1 MEKKTTTRKSSP
13 RKSAQSA
20 LASVAAGIAGV
31 LLAVW
36 IIYGTVTVD
45 PFRWGVFA
53 EELIVALCAL
63 FALRLLCVIRLPK
76 WIPLVCIILLP
87 AAIVLYGMI
96 PLPGDSAS
104 WIRVACV
111 AAAAAFAL
119 LTAQQLDNKPDGV
132 LLTALLLG
140 ISLPVVLSAQTR
152 LLDEMMRALLIAGLF
167 MCVLAVRQKSSWLAY
182 LAAAAFALAGAASL
196 SAAFAGLGAGVGA
209 LLLAPKR
216 KRGSWVFAAV
226 LMAALPVA
234 AWFASRALL
243 PQGSLLFLLN
253 EASAGEFVFVVQVHL
268 LRALAVGL
276 FALAIRFFI
285 SREDAAIPLV
295 LALLGCA
302 VARLLPFAAAPEV
315 WMDAFPLCVLAGVG
329 VAKAAR

>member
-1 MEKKTTTRKSSP
+1 M
-13 RKSAQSA
+13 
-20 LASVAAGIAGV
+20 ASVAAGVAGI

-76 WIPLVCIILLP
+76 WLSIVCIILLP
-87 AAIVLYGMI
+87 AAIVLNGMV

-119 LTAQQLDNKPDGV
+119 LTAQQLDNKPDSV

-140 ISLPVVLSAQTR
+140 VSLPIVLSAQTR
-152 LLDEMMRALLIAGLF
+152 LLDEMMRVLLMSGLF
-167 MCVLAVRQKSSWLAY
+167 MCVLAVRQKSSWMAY
-182 LAAAAFALAGAASL
+182 LASAAIALAGASSL
-196 SAAFAGLGAGVGA
+196 SAAFAGLGAGVGV

-216 KRGSWVFAAV
+216 KRGTWVFAAV
-226 LMAALPVA
+226 LMTTLPVA

-243 PQGSLLFLLN
+243 AQESLLFLLN

-285 SREDAAIPLV
+285 SREDAAIPLI

-302 VARLLPFAAAPEV
+302 VARLLPFAAASEV
-315 WMDAFPLCVLAGVG
+315 WMDAFQLCVLAGVG

>member
-1 MEKKTTTRKSSP
+1 M
-13 RKSAQSA
+13 
-20 LASVAAGIAGV
+20 ASVAAGVAGI

-76 WIPLVCIILLP
+76 WLSIVCIILLP
-87 AAIVLYGMI
+87 AAIVLNGMV

-119 LTAQQLDNKPDGV
+119 LTAQQLDNKPDSV
-132 LLTALLLG
+132 LLAALLLG
-140 ISLPVVLSAQTR
+140 VSLPIVLSAQTR
-152 LLDEMMRALLIAGLF
+152 LLDEMMRVLLMAGLF
-167 MCVLAVRQKSSWLAY
+167 MCVLAVRQKSSWMAY
-182 LAAAAFALAGAASL
+182 LASAAFALAGASSL
-196 SAAFAGLGAGVGA
+196 SAAFAGLGAGVGV

-216 KRGSWVFAAV
+216 KRGTWVFAAV
-226 LMAALPVA
+226 LMTALPVA
-234 AWFASRALL
+234 AWFTSRALL
-243 PQGSLLFLLN
+243 AQESLLFLLN

-268 LRALAVGL
+268 LRALAVGQ

-285 SREDAAIPLV
+285 SREDAAIPLI

-302 VARLLPFAAAPEV
+302 VARLLPFAAASEV

>member
-1 MEKKTTTRKSSP
+1 MEKKTATRKSSP

-20 LASVAAGIAGV
+20 MASVAAGVAGI

-45 PFRWGVFA
+45 PFRWGIFA

-76 WIPLVCIILLP
+76 WLPLGCIILLP
-87 AAIVLYGMI
+87 AAILLYGLI
-96 PLPGDSAS
+96 PMPGDSAS
-104 WIRVACV
+104 WIRVVCV

-119 LTAQQLDNKPDGV
+119 LTAQQLDNKPDSV

-140 ISLPVVLSAQTR
+140 VSLPIVLSAQTR
-152 LLDEMMRALLIAGLF
+152 LLDEMMRALLIAGVF
-167 MCVLAVRQKSSWLAY
+167 MCVLAVRQKSPWMAY
-182 LAAAAFALAGAASL
+182 LASAAFALAGAASL
-196 SAAFAGLGAGVGA
+196 SAAFAGLGAGVGV

-216 KRGSWVFAAV
+216 RRGAWVFAAA
-226 LMAALPVA
+226 LMTALPVA

-243 PQGSLLFLLN
+243 AQESLLFLLN
-253 EASAGEFVFVVQVHL
+253 EASAGEFVLVVQVHL

-285 SREDAAIPLV
+285 NREDAAIPLIF
-295 LALLGCA
+295 ALLGCA